1 MARGRKHKSFN
12 FNNRTD
18 VINKLNWLEAAF
30 QKGDLSQ
37 DVFFISYNILRKQ
50 LNSITRGRT
59 Q

>member
-18 VINKLNWLEAAF
+18 VINKLNWLEATF
-30 QKGDLSQ
+30 QKGDITQ
-37 DVFFISYNILRKQ
+37 DVFFASYKILRRQ
-50 LNSITRGRT
+50 LNSIIKERT